1 MKQTLLD
8 QLFYNQDKWRECERK
23 IAKYD
28 AARSTI
34 GYTNFVIIIAEWYVP
49 AEHKFVLS
57 TIACYFLVV
66 IAFLIYFIVK
76 SRKLRKERETYAR
89 NYYEYMDL
97 LIKSKIVEV
106 HDEQES

>member
-8 QLFYNQDKWRECERK
+8 QLFYNQDKWQECEKK
-23 IAKYD
+23 ISMYRGAMLWD
-28 AARSTI
+28 TFVL
-34 GYTNFVIIIAEWYVP
+34 GVCLVIIFIAN
-49 AEHKFVLS
+49 KTTLIFFDCCFVAAF
-57 TIACYFLVV
+57 TTKLVWKRKV
-66 IAFLIYFIVK
+66 N
-76 SRKLRKERETYAR
+76 KLRKEREKYAR